1 MITFLSVSHGCSQT
15 QITDPPIPK
24 TEDYSTAETDTQ
36 NSTGPYC
43 GAQQCTARQDQDEH
57 GTQSDSSP
65 GIQRLIE

>member
-1 MITFLSVSHGCSQT
+1 MERITITFLSVSHGCSQT

-43 GAQQCTARQDQDEH
+43 GAQPDKSRTSMVHRVTAPRESKD
-57 GTQSDSSP
+57 
-65 GIQRLIE
+65 